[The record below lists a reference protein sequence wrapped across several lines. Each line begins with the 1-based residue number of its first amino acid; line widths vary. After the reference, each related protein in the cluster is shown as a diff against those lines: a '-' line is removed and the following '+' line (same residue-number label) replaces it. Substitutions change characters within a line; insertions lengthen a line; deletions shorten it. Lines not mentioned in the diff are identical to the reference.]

1 MDKTEVGIIYQSV
14 NEQLS
19 KRGYMSEEQAF
30 SILTEH
36 RNNITDYCYADRKAA
51 SATLKHLVLEWIQCV
66 DGQWQL
72 VKIGYHD

>member
-1 MDKTEVGIIYQSV
+1 
-14 NEQLS
+14 
-19 KRGYMSEEQAF
+19 MSEEQAL

-51 SATLKHLVLEWIQCV
+51 MATLKHLVLEWIQCV
-66 DGQWQL
+66 DGTWQL